1 MPFVTSP
8 LVKSLLLALLVA
20 FAAPPAAAQFSD
32 AFNFMKAVRDRD
44 VLAAKGLIDKPGS
57 VVINSRDRDSGDT
70 ALLIVT
76 RRRDAPWMRFLI
88 EAGADVNARDREGN
102 TALIIAAQT
111 GFTDGIRLLAAFK
124 ANANATN
131 NKGQTAIFRA
141 VQLRDAATV
150 RLLLEMGADPDIAE
164 HQTGMSAREVAAAD
178 PRAGQVGKLL
188 AETPEKSRR
197 PVSGPTL

>member
-1 MPFVTSP
+1 MPFVRS
-8 LVKSLLLALLVA
+8 LVPALLVA
-20 FAAPPAAAQFSD
+20 LAAAPAAAQFSD

-57 VVINSRDRDSGDT
+57 VVINARDRDSGDT
-70 ALLIVT
+70 ALHIVT

-124 ANANATN
+124 ANPNLANAR
-131 NKGQTAIFRA
+131 GQTAIFRA

-150 RLLLEMGADPDIAE
+150 ELLLAMGADPDIAE
-164 HQTGMSAREVAAAD
+164 HQTGMSAREIAAAD
-178 PRAGQVGKLL
+178 PRAGAVAKLL
-188 AETPEKSRR
+188 AEAPQRARR